1 MEKNSKRRGGRMSTT
16 KDSDL
21 DGKDS
26 SNEAKTTSDDT
37 NKKQD
42 QPHSAVTTDDD
53 SSIVLIAATTTAT
66 PTKLERSLSVK
77 TRSNKTLSNNATC
90 QQTSTI
96 VTRKRQMSTDLKN
109 SHANKSSLIKN
120 DSQLNLESFLNE
132 DNSNSSSVSGC
143 PLNASFSGYLSQS
156 FGSSYKKLKQ
166 LHGNNYE
173 ASSLSGMGG
182 VKTENASALTNTA
195 TNDGEVESIM
205 NCPIQGCTSIGHLD
219 GLTER
224 HFSFDACPIYF
235 GMTSEECIERR
246 KAIETKLVD
255 LEKKLSHANNEK
267 KAPAH
272 KVNFFYDYK

>member
-1 MEKNSKRRGGRMSTT
+1 
-16 KDSDL
+16 
-21 DGKDS
+21 
-26 SNEAKTTSDDT
+26 
-37 NKKQD
+37 
-42 QPHSAVTTDDD
+42 
-53 SSIVLIAATTTAT
+53 
-66 PTKLERSLSVK
+66 
-77 TRSNKTLSNNATC
+77 
-90 QQTSTI
+90 
-96 VTRKRQMSTDLKN
+96 MSTDLKN
-109 SHANKSSLIKN
+109 SHANKSSLAKN

-166 LHGNNYE
+166 LHGNNNE
-173 ASSLSGMGG
+173 ASSLSGTGG
-182 VKTENASALTNTA
+182 VKTENATALTNTAA

-205 NCPIQGCTSIGHLD
+205 NCPIQGCSSIGHLD

-246 KAIETKLVD
+246 KEIETKLVD

-272 KVNFFYDYK
+272 KVNFL